1 MTKDNNSFMF
11 EQPTREGKL
20 HPRSI
25 LADSPKKYL
34 PSALDR
40 IKKQYDMMDISKN
53 AKNLRYAREET
64 AKATRTPSATSPAQG
79 RDSNLEHRRVKSIH
93 SAEQD
98 RQVTST
104 KDSRYD
110 RSLSRPLVNR
120 SVQPT
125 EVESVLDGFNRAL
138 S

>member
-1 MTKDNNSFMF
+1 
-11 EQPTREGKL
+11 
-20 HPRSI
+20 
-25 LADSPKKYL
+25 
-34 PSALDR
+34 
-40 IKKQYDMMDISKN
+40 MMDISKN

-64 AKATRTPSATSPAQG
+64 TKATRTPSATSPAKV
-79 RDSNLEHRRVKSIH
+79 RDSNLEHGRVKSIH

-104 KDSRYD
+104 KNSRYD

-138 S
+138 SQTK